1 MKVEALKAMSDE
13 ELAQAETNAV
23 EDLFRLRFQHNTGQ
37 LSKTSVLKNTRQT
50 VARIKTLRG
59 ERAAQKENANG

>member
-37 LSKTSVLKNTRQT
+37 LTKTSVLKETRKT

-59 ERAAQKENANG
+59 ERAAQKENADG

>member
-37 LSKTSVLKNTRQT
+37 LTKTSVLKETRKT